1 LGYSMRLKSTKMNYM
16 IIPGIKKAK
25 IGFKTM
31 PKKKVL
37 QYIDTVIANT
47 CEQYNITMDD
57 IKSKSRKSVVTIPRL
72 LTMHIL
78 RYNTLLTLDE
88 IGIAFNRDHTTVIN
102 AIKSTNNMLQ
112 TDYDFKEEYQKLV
125 MKL

>member
-1 LGYSMRLKSTKMNYM
+1 MRLNLMIMNYM
-16 IIPGIKKAK
+16 TMPGIKKAK

-37 QYIDTVIANT
+37 KYIDTVIANT
-47 CEQYNITMDD
+47 CEQFNISMDD
-57 IKSKSRKSVVTIPRL
+57 IKSKSRKSVVAIPRL

-78 RYNTLLTLDE
+78 RSNTLLTLDE
-88 IGIAFNRDHTTVIN
+88 IGIVFNRDHTTVIN
-102 AIKSTNNMLQ
+102 AIKSTSNMLE
-112 TDYDFKEEYQKLV
+112 TDCNIKEEYQKLV

>member
-1 LGYSMRLKSTKMNYM
+1 
-16 IIPGIKKAK
+16 
-25 IGFKTM
+25 
-31 PKKKVL
+31 
-37 QYIDTVIANT
+37 
-47 CEQYNITMDD
+47 MDQ
-57 IKSKSRKSVVTIPRL
+57 IKSKSRKSVFAIPRL
-72 LTMHIL
+72 LTLHIL

-112 TDYDFKEEYQKLV
+112 TDYDFKEDYQKLV

>member
-1 LGYSMRLKSTKMNYM
+1 MNYM
-16 IIPGIKKAK
+16 TMPGIKKAK

-37 QYIDTVIANT
+37 KYIDTVIANT
-47 CEQYNITMDD
+47 CEQYNITVDQ
-57 IKSKSRKSVVTIPRL
+57 IKSKTRKGPIVIPRL

-78 RYNTLLTLDE
+78 KSNTLLTLKE

-102 AIKSTNNMLQ
+102 AIKSTSNMLE
-112 TDYDFKEEYQKLV
+112 TDCNIKEEYQKLV

>member
-1 LGYSMRLKSTKMNYM
+1 MNYM
-16 IIPGIKKAK
+16 IMPGIKKAK

-37 QYIDTVIANT
+37 KYIDTVIANT
-47 CEQYNITMDD
+47 CEQYNITVDQ
-57 IKSKSRKSVVTIPRL
+57 IKSKTRKGPIVIPRL

-78 RYNTLLTLDE
+78 KSNTLLTLKE
-88 IGIAFNRDHTTVIN
+88 IGIAFNRDHTTVIS
-102 AIKSTNNMLQ
+102 AIRSTNNMLE
-112 TDYDFKEEYQKLV
+112 TDCNIKEEYQKLV

>member
-1 LGYSMRLKSTKMNYM
+1 MNYM

-25 IGFKTM
+25 VGFKTM

-47 CEQYNITMDD
+47 CEQYNISMDD
-57 IKSKSRKSVVTIPRL
+57 IKSKSRKSVVAIPRL

-78 RYNTLLTLDE
+78 RSNTLLTLEE
-88 IGIAFNRDHTTVIN
+88 IGDIFNRDHTTVIN
-102 AIKSTNNMLQ
+102 AIKSTSNMLE

>member
-1 LGYSMRLKSTKMNYM
+1 MNYM
-16 IIPGIKKAK
+16 IMPGIKKAK

-37 QYIDTVIANT
+37 KYIDTVIANT

-57 IKSKSRKSVVTIPRL
+57 IKSKSRKSVFAIPRL

-78 RYNTLLTLDE
+78 RSNTLLTLDE

-102 AIKSTNNMLQ
+102 AIKSTSNMLE
-112 TDYDFKEEYQKLV
+112 TDCNIKEEYQKLV

>member
-1 LGYSMRLKSTKMNYM
+1 MNYM

-25 IGFKTM
+25 VGFKTM

-37 QYIDTVIANT
+37 HYIDTVIANT
-47 CEQYNITMDD
+47 CEQYNISMDE
-57 IKSKSRKSVVTIPRL
+57 IKSKSRKGPIVIPRL

-78 RYNTLLTLDE
+78 RSNTLLTLDE

-102 AIKSTNNMLQ
+102 AIKSTSNMLE
-112 TDYDFKEEYQKLV
+112 TDCNIKEEYQKLV

>member
-1 LGYSMRLKSTKMNYM
+1 MVYLMRLKLTKMNYM
-16 IIPGIKKAK
+16 IMPGIKKAK

-37 QYIDTVIANT
+37 KYIDTVIANT
-47 CEQYNITMDD
+47 CEQYNITVDQ
-57 IKSKSRKSVVTIPRL
+57 IKSKTRKGPIVIPRL

-78 RYNTLLTLDE
+78 KSNTLLTLKE
-88 IGIAFNRDHTTVIN
+88 IGIVFNRDHTTVIN
-102 AIKSTNNMLQ
+102 AIKSTSNMLE
-112 TDYDFKEEYQKLV
+112 TDCDFKEEYQKLI

>member
-1 LGYSMRLKSTKMNYM
+1 M
-16 IIPGIKKAK
+16 IMPGIKKAK

-37 QYIDTVIANT
+37 KYIDNVIANT
-47 CEQYNITMDD
+47 CEQFNISMDD
-57 IKSKSRKSVVTIPRL
+57 IKSKSRKSVFAIPRL

-112 TDYDFKEEYQKLV
+112 TDYDFKEDYQKLV

>member
-1 LGYSMRLKSTKMNYM
+1 MTM
-16 IIPGIKKAK
+16 PGIKKAK

-47 CEQYNITMDD
+47 CEQFNISMDD
-57 IKSKSRKSVVTIPRL
+57 IKSKSRKSDIVIPRL

-78 RYNTLLTLDE
+78 RSNTLLTLDE
-88 IGIAFNRDHTTVIN
+88 IGIVFNRDHTTVIS
-102 AIKSTNNMLQ
+102 AIRSTNNMLE
-112 TDYDFKEEYQKLV
+112 TDCNIKEEYQKLV

>member
-1 LGYSMRLKSTKMNYM
+1 LVYLMRLKLTKMNYM
-16 IIPGIKKAK
+16 IMPGIKKAK

-37 QYIDTVIANT
+37 KYIDTVIANT
-47 CEQYNITMDD
+47 CEQYNITVDQ
-57 IKSKSRKSVVTIPRL
+57 IKSKTRKGPIVIPRL

-78 RYNTLLTLDE
+78 RSNTLLTLDE
-88 IGIAFNRDHTTVIN
+88 IGIVFNRDHTTVIS
-102 AIKSTNNMLQ
+102 AIRSTNNMLD
-112 TDYDFKEEYQKLV
+112 TDCNIKEEYQKLV

>member
-1 LGYSMRLKSTKMNYM
+1 MRLKLTKMNYM
-16 IIPGIKKAK
+16 IMPGIKKAK

-37 QYIDTVIANT
+37 KYIDNVIANT
-47 CEQYNITMDD
+47 CEQFNISMDQ
-57 IKSKSRKSVVTIPRL
+57 IKSKSRKNEIVIPRL

-78 RYNTLLTLDE
+78 RSNTLLTLDE
-88 IGIAFNRDHTTVIN
+88 IGIAFNRDHTTVIS
-102 AIKSTNNMLQ
+102 AIRSTNNMLE
-112 TDYDFKEEYQKLV
+112 TDCNIKEEYQKLV